1 MVHLHVEATCI
12 VKQSQFA
19 LGEIFYSPSGQPVA
33 IYVFRTLGPQR
44 QGRTVCHI
52 PPRSTSTKMI
62 LNQSR
67 CDLPNVFLQ
76 PIAIVPQIASFWLAD
91 VYCRTTVRGEALKL
105 EGTVYCRSAT
115 AATMPALQLTK
126 QSTCPGCKK
135 KGSDYCQPDKWE
147 RCRYDHVFSQSG
159 RVPAYRAVCR
169 SSSGIGGS
177 HRSPGLIQIP

>member
-1 MVHLHVEATCI
+1 MVHLYAEATCI
-12 VKQSQFA
+12 VKQSNSH
-19 LGEIFYSPSGQPVA
+19 LELFYSPSGQPVA
-33 IYVFRTLGPQR
+33 IYIFRTLGPQR
-44 QGRTVCHI
+44 QGRTVYHI
-52 PPRSTSTKMI
+52 LPPRSTSTKMI

-135 KGSDYCQPDKWE
+135 K
-147 RCRYDHVFSQSG
+147 RTRLL
-159 RVPAYRAVCR
+159 PA
-169 SSSGIGGS
+169 
-177 HRSPGLIQIP
+177 